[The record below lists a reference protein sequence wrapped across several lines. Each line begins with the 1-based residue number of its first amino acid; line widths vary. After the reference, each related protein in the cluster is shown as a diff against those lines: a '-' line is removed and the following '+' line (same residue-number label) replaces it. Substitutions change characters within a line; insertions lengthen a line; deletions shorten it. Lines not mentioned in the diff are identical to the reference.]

1 MKKMIL
7 SLMVLAQLSQANAMD
22 VFGRGD
28 RFIKVTE
35 YSKDY
40 VGFELCFKKRP
51 NVCERIGAKKYYAK
65 ADLNDLRNSEKADV
79 VLAGLADI
87 GILAVGLYGG
97 AILGVAGTAVVGAES
112 GAMLGASVGAIG
124 GTTGSAI
131 AITKLD
137 AINPVEQ
144 YRQVEMLSKDVI
156 NDKTVTKDRDILKI
170 AHSLRTVLSNLE

>member
-1 MKKMIL
+1 MKKIIL
-7 SLMVLAQLSQANAMD
+7 SLMVLAQLSQVHAMD

-35 YSKDY
+35 YSKDS
-40 VGFELCFKKRP
+40 VGFELCYKKRP
-51 NVCERIGAKKYYAK
+51 NVCQRIGAQKYYAK
-65 ADLNDLRNSEKADV
+65 ADLNALRNSEKADV

-97 AILGVAGTAVVGAES
+97 AILGVAGSAAVGAES
-112 GAMLGASVGAIG
+112 AMLGASVGAVG
-124 GTTGSAI
+124 GTTGSVI
-131 AITKLD
+131 SITKLD

-144 YRQVEMLSKDVI
+144 YRQVEMLSQDVI
-156 NDKTVTKDRDILKI
+156 NDKTVIKDRDILKI